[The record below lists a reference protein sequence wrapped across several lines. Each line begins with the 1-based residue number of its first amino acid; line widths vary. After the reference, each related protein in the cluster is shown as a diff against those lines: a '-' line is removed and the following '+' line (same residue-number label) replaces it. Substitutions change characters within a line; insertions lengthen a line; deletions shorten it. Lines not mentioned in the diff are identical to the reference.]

1 MVNAIYNF
9 FARFSI
15 SDWLTLIGIIAS
27 LITSIVAI
35 FISIKTLKQ
44 NSQMIEESTR
54 PVISIYSQYFDGK
67 LYIIT
72 KNFGN
77 TSCVI
82 DYIHSD
88 MNITSEESQ
97 TMKGNPFERAKGAT
111 LPPNGQMICT
121 LIPYKLKTRKF
132 NFDIKYHSTSH
143 HYKDT
148 FFLDCDADN
157 PFPDTHTRVTGT
169 EKSLEKMSRTLEDI
183 LKTRL

>member
-1 MVNAIYNF
+1 MITTIYNF
-9 FARFSI
+9 FSKFTI

-35 FISIKTLKQ
+35 WISIKTLNQ
-44 NSQMIEESTR
+44 NNKMIEDSSR
-54 PVISIYSQYFDGK
+54 PVISIYSRYLDGK

-77 TSCVI
+77 SSCTI

-88 MNITSEESQ
+88 MNITEEESQ
-97 TMKGNPFERAKGAT
+97 IIRGNPFAKAKGAT

-121 LIPYKLKTRKF
+121 FIPHKLKTRKF

-143 HYKDT
+143 EYTDR
-148 FFLDCDADN
+148 FYLDCDADN
-157 PFPDTHTRVTGT
+157 PFPDTHTSVKGT
-169 EKSLEKMSRTLEDI
+169 EKSLETVSRTLEDI

>member
-1 MVNAIYNF
+1 MMTEIYKFFSNF
-9 FARFSI
+9 TV

-35 FISIKTLKQ
+35 WISIKTLNQ
-44 NSQMIEESTR
+44 NNKMIEDSTR
-54 PVISIYSQYFDGK
+54 PIVSIYSRYLDGT

-77 TSCVI
+77 SLCTI

-88 MNITSEESQ
+88 MNITEEEDQ
-97 TMKGNPFERAKGAT
+97 VVKGNPFEKAKGAT

-121 LIPYKLKTRKF
+121 FIPYRLKTRKF
-132 NFDIKYHSTSH
+132 NFDIKYHSSSH
-143 HYKDT
+143 EYTDT
-148 FFLDCDADN
+148 FFLDCDADS
-157 PFPDTHTRVTGT
+157 PFPDTHTHVKGAD
-169 EKSLEKMSRTLEDI
+169 KSLEKVSRTLEDI